1 MSARAA
7 RTATYRLLAVLLVAA
22 VVACGSVGAVGAAPG
37 DTLPTVGTVVAGV
50 HVTKPMG
57 VLVTPGAVW
66 AAAHRSGFV
75 YRINPAAN
83 KVAAKIKVVGA
94 SGGGPAQIIYTHRRV
109 IDVNYLYKSIAFIN
123 PATNKATV
131 TNLRFENAG
140 SPVLAGGSL
149 WVLGLSSSLAQNPD
163 RLSRVDPKTGR
174 VKATEALAN
183 ADGLVYGA
191 GSLWASSNG
200 RIVRLDPASGKTVG
214 TFPVHAQPFAL
225 ADGSLW
231 ALENDTINDKA
242 TLVRID
248 PATGSVVASVDL
260 PDLALT
266 AAAAPDGTVWVG
278 EDSGLPHPHLWKVD
292 PATNTVAGQV
302 DLGNI
307 TSGVEDITVAPDG
320 TVWASL
326 FDADLVLRIKPT

>member
-1 MSARAA
+1 MSAP
-7 RTATYRLLAVLLVAA
+7 RTATFRLVAALLVAT
-22 VVACGSVGAVGAAPG
+22 VVASASVGAVGAAPG
-37 DTLPTVGTVVAGV
+37 DTLPTVGTVAAKV
-50 HVTKPMG
+50 HVPNTMG

-75 YRINPAAN
+75 YRINTATN

-94 SGGGPAQIIYTHRRV
+94 SGGGPGQIVYTRRRV

-131 TNLRFENAG
+131 TNLRFENSG
-140 SPVLAGGSL
+140 FPVLADGSL
-149 WVLGLSSSLAQNPD
+149 WVLGYGSSVQNPN

-174 VKATEALAN
+174 VIATVALAN

-200 RIVRLDPASGKTVG
+200 RIVRLDPASGKVVG
-214 TFPVHAQPFAL
+214 TLPVHGQPYVF

-231 ALENDTINDKA
+231 VLQNDDINVKA
-242 TLVRID
+242 TVVRID

-260 PDLALT
+260 PDLAQT
-266 AAAAPDGTVWVG
+266 MAAAPDGAVWVG
-278 EDSGLPHPHLWKVD
+278 ERSGLPHPHLWKVD